1 MRDGVDSMSDDKGA
15 KPAKKKGGKLKIILL
30 AVAGV
35 AVLGGGGV
43 AAGMYVVGG
52 HDKAKAEDPNRPKLV
67 LREGAEEH
75 GEAGGTHGGGINPR
89 QYQASF
95 YPIEQSFTSNLRDTD
110 GFVQIGLGVSTYY
123 DQKVLDHLKTNEMP
137 IRSAVL
143 MTLADQDAETI
154 TTQAGKKALQKAL
167 KGAINQV
174 LVSREGFGGVDDVY
188 FTSFIIQ

>member
-1 MRDGVDSMSDDKGA
+1 MSDDKEA
-15 KPAKKKGGKLKIILL
+15 KTPKKKGGKLKIILI
-30 AVAGV
+30 AVAGI

-43 AAGMYVVGG
+43 AAGMYVGGG
-52 HDKAKAEDPNRPKLV
+52 HEKGKAEDPNKPKLV
-67 LREGAEEH
+67 PREGAEHDES
-75 GEAGGTHGGGINPR
+75 AGGHAKGGIDPR

-110 GFVQIGLGVSTYY
+110 GFVQIGLGVSTFY
-123 DQKVLDHLKTNEMP
+123 DQKVLDNLKTNEMP

-143 MTLADQDAETI
+143 MTLAEQDAETI
-154 TTQAGKKALQKAL
+154 TTQAGKKALQTAL

>member
-1 MRDGVDSMSDDKGA
+1 MSDDKQA
-15 KPAKKKGGKLKIILL
+15 PTAKKKGGKLKIILM

-43 AAGMYVVGG
+43 AAGMYVGGG
-52 HDKAKAEDPNRPKLV
+52 HEDAEHKEEADRPKLV
-67 LREGAEEH
+67 PREGAEADAH
-75 GEAGGTHGGGINPR
+75 GAAANGKGIDPR
-89 QYQASF
+89 KYQATF
-95 YPIEQSFTSNLRDTD
+95 YPIEQNFTSNLRDTD
-110 GFVQIGLGVSTYY
+110 GFVQVGLGVSTYY
-123 DQKVLDHLKTNEMP
+123 DQKVIDNLKTNEMP

-143 MTLADQDAETI
+143 MTLADQDAESI
-154 TTQAGKKALQKAL
+154 TTQAGKRALQDAL

>member
-1 MRDGVDSMSDDKGA
+1 MSDDTEG
-15 KPAKKKGGKLKIILL
+15 KPAKKKGGKIKMILL

-43 AAGMYVVGG
+43 AAGMYVGGG
-52 HDKAKAEDPNRPKLV
+52 HGPAKEVEDPNRPKLV
-67 LREGAEEH
+67 PREGAEAH
-75 GEAGGTHGGGINPR
+75 GDVPAGKAKGIDPR
-89 QYQASF
+89 RYQASF

-110 GFVQIGLGVSTYY
+110 GFVQIGLGVSTFY
-123 DQKVLDHLKTNEMP
+123 DQKVLDNLKTNEMP

-154 TTQAGKKALQKAL
+154 TTQAGKKALQNAL

-174 LVSREGFGGVDDVY
+174 LVNREGFGGVNDVY